1 MECASILLRGVK
13 DLQAFGC
20 RQKASCFYVPKCVYQ
35 PNSSQTMGGNSL
47 WLLYVSSGETLVQRA
62 SWNLT
67 SLALGECLYAKHLSS
82 NIFWYR
88 KLKVLKLY

>member
-20 RQKASCFYVPKCVYQ
+20 RQKASCFYVPKCVHQ
-35 PNSSQTMGGNSL
+35 PTNSSQTASGNSL
-47 WLLYVSSGETLVQRA
+47 RLLYVSSGETLVQRA

-67 SLALGECLYAKHLSS
+67 NLALGECLYAKHLLS
-82 NIFWYR
+82 NI
-88 KLKVLKLY
+88 L